1 MEDSAT
7 SHKITLCI
15 IWETGVLMKVEEL
28 YQEIVKQ
35 FKRRE
40 NHVAASKIVAK
51 AKYFGITIRSYG
63 LNELEEKEVFGSY
76 HEGLKQSSLRERLE
90 LVKRL
95 YASGFAEEVNFG
107 DKVLLLSL
115 NEITPTYYSLLDE
128 IGSHLSNWGE
138 TDWFCIN
145 ILQPLL
151 RHYTEET
158 LELLRKWNRAEHT
171 WKQRASVVV
180 FTRKVGQS
188 GKFTDEVLELCENL
202 IGSKEDYVRKGV
214 GWALK
219 DNMRGSKKKV
229 LDHVKSLRERGV
241 SSVITLYAIRDLK
254 GRERK
259 EVLGKK
265 PKKK

>member
-1 MEDSAT
+1 
-7 SHKITLCI
+7 
-15 IWETGVLMKVEEL
+15 MKVEEL

-35 FKRRE
+35 LKRRE
-40 NHVAASKIVAK
+40 NREAASKIVAK
-51 AKYFGITIRSYG
+51 AKYFGVTIESYG
-63 LNELEEKEVFGSY
+63 LDELEEKEIFESY
-76 HEGLKQSSLRERLE
+76 REGLKQSNLRERLE

-107 DKVLLLSL
+107 NTVLMLSL
-115 NEITPTYYSLLDE
+115 DEITPAHYSLLDE
-128 IGSHLSNWGE
+128 IGSYLSHWGV

-151 RHYTEET
+151 KQYAEET

-171 WKQRASVVV
+171 WKQRASVVA

-188 GKFTDEVLELCENL
+188 GKFTDEVLELCESL
-202 IGSKEDYVRKGV
+202 M
-214 GWALK
+214 ALK

-229 LDHVKSLRERGV
+229 LDYVKSLRERGV

-265 PKKK
+265 PKKR